1 MTRLLCGVVSFA
13 LIFAIGTLTTLA
25 YATPPDQTWIGGLYD
40 NADHDDV
47 VLLATSESA
56 TEADSFVPGFELLR
70 IIAASL
76 AGPATP
82 RISDPGLGVAAPRG
96 PPNT

>member
-56 TEADSFVPGFELLR
+56 TEADSFVPRFDLLR
-70 IIAASL
+70 VIAAIL
-76 AGPATP
+76 AASTP
-82 RISDPGLGVAAPRG
+82 SISNPGLGIATPRG
-96 PPNT
+96 PPDS